1 MRAVQ
6 RYTKYVLLIDDDPAD
21 LLLFRRLL
29 ERGGF
34 KVIATS
40 KPEDALAAVV
50 EGDIGCV
57 ITDQLMPVSGYEL
70 ESVIHGVRSDIG
82 LIFLSGTDTPQHPLP
97 QRSAFITKSDKQGLL
112 NQVTLCMSRWQTA

>member
-1 MRAVQ
+1 MRYAKQ
-6 RYTKYVLLIDDDPAD
+6 VLLIDDDPAD

-50 EGDIGCV
+50 EGEVGCV

-70 ESVIHGVRSDIG
+70 ESIIHGVRSDIG
-82 LIFLSGTDTPQHPLP
+82 LIFFSGAEAPQHPLP
-97 QRSAFITKSDKQGLL
+97 PGSSFVTKNDTQGLL
-112 NQVTLCMSRWQTA
+112 DLVARCMSRRQSP